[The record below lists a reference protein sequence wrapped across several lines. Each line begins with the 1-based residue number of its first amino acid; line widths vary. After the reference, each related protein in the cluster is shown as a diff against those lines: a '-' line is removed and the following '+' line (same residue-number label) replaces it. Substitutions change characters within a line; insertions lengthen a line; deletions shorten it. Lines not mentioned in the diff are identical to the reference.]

1 MAAQSLNTDVDM
13 KDSVLRFDHAGYTY
27 PGGYRALTDIDF
39 DIRKGERVA
48 LVGLN
53 GSGKSTLL
61 LHAAGLL
68 FATDGAVYFRNMK
81 LTPADVDAC
90 RRSVGMVFQES
101 DDQVFMPTVE
111 ADVAFGPKN
120 MGLSDD
126 EIDRRVDEALAMTG
140 CTDLRKRAPFQL
152 SGGQK
157 KMVSIATVL
166 SMSPDILVFD
176 EPTTGLDYSARSQFI
191 DIVSPLRHTLLIAS
205 HDMDLVRTLCTR
217 ALVMDGG
224 RLVYDGP
231 IENMPYPCNPSK

>member
-1 MAAQSLNTDVDM
+1 
-13 KDSVLRFDHAGYTY
+13 
-27 PGGYRALTDIDF
+27 
-39 DIRKGERVA
+39 
-48 LVGLN
+48 
-53 GSGKSTLL
+53 
-61 LHAAGLL
+61 
-68 FATDGAVYFRNMK
+68 
-81 LTPADVDAC
+81 
-90 RRSVGMVFQES
+90 
-101 DDQVFMPTVE
+101 
-111 ADVAFGPKN
+111 
-120 MGLSDD
+120 
-126 EIDRRVDEALAMTG
+126 MTG